1 MAGILF
7 IISAPSGSG
16 KSTLV
21 SELRKQVSGVDF
33 SVSWTTRAPRGSEA
47 HGREYNFASREE
59 FERMIEAGVFLEYAE
74 VFGSY
79 YGTARQSLLDARA
92 AGHDLLLDI
101 DVQGAAQVRA
111 RMPEAVSIFVMP
123 PNPRVLRTRLRNR
136 SRAEGVVN
144 EEEVY
149 RRLNEAS
156 KEIENYREYGYIL
169 VNDILDR
176 AVAQLEAIVLAERF
190 YRNGESIAYR
200 SRRVLEVA
208 AACLQS
214 NSRER
219 LNPVLEA
226 FGVLGSNGQQ
236 QLNFGQ
242 DSDEEDSNDDSEDDN
257 DD

>member
-1 MAGILF
+1 M
-7 IISAPSGSG
+7 
-16 KSTLV
+16 V
-21 SELRKQVSGVDF
+21 SVPLRV
-33 SVSWTTRAPRGSEA
+33 
-47 HGREYNFASREE
+47 H
-59 FERMIEAGVFLEYAE
+59 
-74 VFGSY
+74 
-79 YGTARQSLLDARA
+79 
-92 AGHDLLLDI
+92 I
-101 DVQGAAQVRA
+101 DV
-111 RMPEAVSIFVMP
+111 S
-123 PNPRVLRTRLRNR
+123 L
-136 SRAEGVVN
+136 
-144 EEEVY
+144 
-149 RRLNEAS
+149 
-156 KEIENYREYGYIL
+156 
-169 VNDILDR
+169 
-176 AVAQLEAIVLAERF
+176 VLAERF